1 MRATLADSGYDITP
15 PLDRY
20 YYQAAYFQ
28 APGGLRLALAT
39 EEPGFLIDETAE
51 TLGRTFRLPPWL
63 QLVDG
68 KVIRRSPKGS
78 DECPSAYRVTLSRRN
93 KPSTAGNPRPVACH
107 DQSARSGSGQIRI
120 ELARFPLSP
129 ESGEGQRRRSLGTF

>member
-68 KVIRRSPKGS
+68 KVIRRSPKG
-78 DECPSAYRVTLSRRN
+78 
-93 KPSTAGNPRPVACH
+93 
-107 DQSARSGSGQIRI
+107 
-120 ELARFPLSP
+120 
-129 ESGEGQRRRSLGTF
+129 QR

>member
-51 TLGRTFRLPPWL
+51 TLGRTFRLPPGV

-68 KVIRRSPKGS
+68 KVIRRSPKRQR
-78 DECPSAYRVTLSRRN
+78 RVPERLSRH
-93 KPSTAGNPRPVACH
+93 P
-107 DQSARSGSGQIRI
+107 
-120 ELARFPLSP
+120 
-129 ESGEGQRRRSLGTF
+129 

>member
-15 PLDRY
+15 PLDRC

-51 TLGRTFRLPPWL
+51 TLGENIQTSALAPIGRWQSHTPDPP
-63 QLVDG
+63 
-68 KVIRRSPKGS
+68 RGS

-107 DQSARSGSGQIRI
+107 DQTARSGSVSDPDR
-120 ELARFPLSP
+120 AREIPSLSP
-129 ESGEGQRRRSLGTF
+129 ESVKGNAEDL